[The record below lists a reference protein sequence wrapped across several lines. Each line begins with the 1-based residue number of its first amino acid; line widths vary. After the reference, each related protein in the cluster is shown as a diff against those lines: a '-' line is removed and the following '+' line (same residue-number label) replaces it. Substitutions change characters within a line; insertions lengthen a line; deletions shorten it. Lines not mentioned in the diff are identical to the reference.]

1 MIQAKPIHRNL
12 IIIASFAIPIVVAVL
27 FQVRVE
33 GYDFSFLPRI
43 YSFINALTA
52 ILLIVAVYQI
62 KNGNRNA
69 HERLMKINMGL
80 SLIFLVMYVVYHI
93 TTDPTEFGG
102 TGFIRY
108 VYFFLLISHIMLSV
122 VITPLVLFTFWRGI
136 TGEFSNHKKIAKI
149 TFPLWLYVAVTGVVI
164 YWMISPYY
172 Q

>member
-12 IIIASFAIPIVVAVL
+12 IIIASVAIPIVVAVL

-136 TGEFSNHKKIAKI
+136 TGEFSNHKKFAKI

>member
-1 MIQAKPIHRNL
+1 MIQAKPVHQKL
-12 IIIASFAIPIVVAVL
+12 IIIASIAIPLVVAVL

-33 GYDFSFLPRI
+33 GYDFSYLPRI

-52 ILLIVAVYQI
+52 ILLITAVYQI
-62 KNGNRNA
+62 RNGNRSA
-69 HERLMKINMGL
+69 HERLMKINMVL

-102 TGFIRY
+102 SGIIRY
-108 VYFFLLISHIMLSV
+108 VYFFLLISHILLSV

-136 TGEFSNHKKIAKI
+136 TGDFSRHKKIAKI
-149 TFPLWLYVAVTGVVI
+149 TFPLWLYVAITGVII